1 MLRKIILP
9 LFLLIFT
16 HQEFYGMDNPLS
28 WLFDNLEP
36 ISAQE
41 IQENRET
48 WNNYVYYLNK
58 SCYINHNYRRNFS
71 TAPLLWPLWA
81 FFDNVLFQYGGSKK
95 IWKHGMV
102 YYGLSNGICF
112 FLNFKWFKIG
122 IIDVHINVITFILNY
137 IRISVAGKVRYY
149 ASAVDKIRK
158 IGIGPP
164 LLPLTEYRRNFN
176 ADLCFSLV
184 MTGIHLLSFNFLNC
198 IKIKI
203 ISLGGC
209 LAVYYGLEEF
219 IVGDQNDRWYFAFY
233 LEDLEKVVNFQNTRG
248 LYLLLAP
255 RIEINIP
262 ELINYLSG
270 SNK

>member
-102 YYGLSNGICF
+102 YYGLSNGIGF
-112 FLNFKWFKIG
+112 FPSVLNFGWLKIG
-122 IIDVHINVITFILNY
+122 FVDAHINVINLILDYLKNFIQCKTDKKNDILPYLSRPICINLLFN
-137 IRISVAGKVRYY
+137 IHIFSV
-149 ASAVDKIRK
+149 KI
-158 IGIGPP
+158 
-164 LLPLTEYRRNFN
+164 
-176 ADLCFSLV
+176 
-184 MTGIHLLSFNFLNC
+184 LNC
-198 IKIKI
+198 IKIKL
-203 ISLGGC
+203 ISPL
-209 LAVYYGLEEF
+209 
-219 IVGDQNDRWYFAFY
+219 
-233 LEDLEKVVNFQNTRG
+233 T
-248 LYLLLAP
+248 LLLALDGDQHFVDKGGTAWYITYNESGQIPWSYALLSP

-262 ELINYLSG
+262 GIIKYFRRE
-270 SNK
+270 